1 MYIIKPSLST
11 GHNEVDDQAVYIQAK
26 CFKQRQRIG
35 RL

>member
-1 MYIIKPSLST
+1 MYTIKPSLSIR
-11 GHNEVDDQAVYIQAK
+11 HNEMDGQAIYTQAK